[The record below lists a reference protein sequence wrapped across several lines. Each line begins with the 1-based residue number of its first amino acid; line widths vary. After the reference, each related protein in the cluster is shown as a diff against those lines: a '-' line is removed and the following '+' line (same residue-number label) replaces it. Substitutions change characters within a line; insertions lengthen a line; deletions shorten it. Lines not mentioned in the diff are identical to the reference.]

1 MGNMQVEDMLA
12 AAGIPRAN
20 TPTVAYELHES
31 HRVRLLGAAAC
42 HTCRRHSLSHEVRST
57 ALLVWKAL
65 GGGRGGAD
73 GEQGTVTGRG
83 FMQSDGGGGRGSL
96 RGTEWVLEDIE
107 GVVLFVQ
114 KVEIENKEALTNG
127 TAGDKGDRGN
137 T

>member
-1 MGNMQVEDMLA
+1 MGNMRVEDMLA

-65 GGGRGGAD
+65 GGE
-73 GEQGTVTGRG
+73 GEGL
-83 FMQSDGGGGRGSL
+83 MGS
-96 RGTEWVLEDIE
+96 REP
-107 GVVLFVQ
+107 
-114 KVEIENKEALTNG
+114 
-127 TAGDKGDRGN
+127 
-137 T
+137 